1 MFRVRVMI
9 EVRIRIRARDRV
21 RVKDPW
27 GRTREALGPGAK
39 IHPHSY
45 SLKL

>member
-27 GRTREALGPGAK
+27 GRNQEALGPGAK
-39 IHPHSY
+39 IHPHS
-45 SLKL
+45 LRL